1 MDFKLH
7 SLTLQHSAKG
17 KLTIIKIYLQFDMS
31 CERPSGVSP
40 SSTKQRDKRN
50 YIPPNGSVQF
60 SSVSQLVTC
69 VVCNASEQNELNEN
83 LIRKLA
89 SRCQNSES
97 GKGTVQHIFIVNFNA
112 IIV

>member
-1 MDFKLH
+1 
-7 SLTLQHSAKG
+7 
-17 KLTIIKIYLQFDMS
+17 MS

-60 SSVSQLVTC
+60 SSVSQVMTC

-89 SRCQNSES
+89 SQNSES